1 MSDKC
6 LLTPA
11 PTLRDP
17 VTSSGLCMFF
27 KSIDVGSGVLG
38 LVLISVSF
46 RRKVRSIVAAFL

>member
-27 KSIDVGSGVLG
+27 KSIDVGSGVLD